1 VNIYIKFCI
10 LFAMLWCHAIDD
22 YAIQGCLANLKQK
35 KWWQEHAPQ
44 PLYKNDYIIALIM
57 HSLSWSFSI
66 SIPILIAAVL
76 WENSVLLP
84 VLPLFYILNTIVH
97 AIVDD
102 AKANRF
108 EINLIQDQLI
118 HIVQIVIVWIV
129 TLF

>member
-1 VNIYIKFCI
+1 MNIYIKFCI
-10 LFAMLWCHAIDD
+10 LFAILWCHAIDD
-22 YAIQGCLANLKQK
+22 YTLQNVLANLKQK
-35 KWWQEHAPQ
+35 KWWEEHAPQ

-84 VLPLFYILNTIVH
+84 VLPLFYVLNTIVH
-97 AIVDD
+97 AVVDD

-108 EINLIQDQLI
+108 KINLIQDQLI
-118 HIVQIVIVWIV
+118 HIAQIAVMWVI

>member
-1 VNIYIKFCI
+1 
-10 LFAMLWCHAIDD
+10 MLWCHVIDD

-35 KWWQEHAPQ
+35 KWWEEHAPQ

-84 VLPLFYILNTIVH
+84 VLPLFYVLNTIVH
-97 AIVDD
+97 AVVDNE
-102 AKANRF
+102 KANRF
-108 EINLIQDQLI
+108 KINLIQDQLI
-118 HIVQIVIVWIV
+118 HITQIVVMWII

>member
-1 VNIYIKFCI
+1 MSKYTIYL
-10 LFAMLWCHAIDD
+10 LFAMIWFHILDD
-22 YAIQGCLANLKQK
+22 FVIQGCLANLKQK
-35 KWWQEHAPQ
+35 KWWEEHAPQ

-66 SIPILIAAVL
+66 SIPILIAAML

-84 VLPLFYILNTIVH
+84 VLPLFYVLNTIIH
-97 AIVDD
+97 AVVDD

-108 EINLIQDQLI
+108 KINLIQDQLI
-118 HIVQIVIVWIV
+118 HIAQIVVMWVI

>member
-1 VNIYIKFCI
+1 MNIYIKFCI
-10 LFAMLWCHAIDD
+10 LFAMLWCHVIDD
-22 YAIQGCLANLKQK
+22 YAIQGILANLKQK
-35 KWWQEHAPQ
+35 KWWEEHAPQ

-76 WENSVLLP
+76 WKNSVLLP
-84 VLPLFYILNTIVH
+84 VLPLFYVLNTIVH
-97 AIVDD
+97 AIVDN

-118 HIVQIVIVWIV
+118 HIVQIVMLWIV